1 MQFISYGD
9 QSSYVRST
17 LVDLEAQARSEKEAI
32 EAIRREATEPIHLPS
47 PREIEAFVADLDAE
61 LAQDPLRA
69 RELLRRVLKD
79 GRIVL
84 EPQPDGVYLARAAV
98 LPLRVLAE
106 RDHRRS
112 GDIPGAAMSSAS
124 SGGVI

>member
-1 MQFISYGD
+1 VQFISDGD

-17 LVDLEAQARSEKEAI
+17 LVDLEAQATSEEEAI
-32 EAIRREATEPIHLPS
+32 EAIRREATEPIHLRS
-47 PREIEAFVADLDAE
+47 PREIELFVADLDAE

-84 EPQPDGVYLARAAV
+84 EPQADGT
-98 LPLRVLAE
+98 
-106 RDHRRS
+106 
-112 GDIPGAAMSSAS
+112 
-124 SGGVI
+124 